1 MPCREPG
8 EQGRISWAI
17 PGPQQE
23 ALLLGVVREA
33 GRVAAERAFLQGK
46 LLDEGKAHFES
57 IIHHK
62 GEQQKS
68 VSNIS

>member
-1 MPCREPG
+1 MSR
-8 EQGRISWAI
+8 AI
-17 PGPQQE
+17 PSSQVE
-23 ALLLGVVREA
+23 VFLLGVRGGVA
-33 GRVAAERAFLQGK
+33 GERAFLPGK

-68 VSNIS
+68 VSVRWSLP